1 MIARSV
7 VNIPTNRVTAC
18 FMILPFLLPTEGVR
32 ASVEI
37 PLKNIPHIITP
48 PRPSY
53 PGLALAWARP
63 ATAAA
68 RDSLADVGPPRPR
81 AGPGGPRRR
90 RHQGQVWWLTLI
102 HTMMADA
109 RWAIP

>member
-1 MIARSV
+1 
-7 VNIPTNRVTAC
+7 
-18 FMILPFLLPTEGVR
+18 MILPFLLPTEGVR

-68 RDSLADVGPPRPR
+68 RDGLADVGPPGLER
-81 AGPGGPRRR
+81 AQAALGVVAIKGRFGG
-90 RHQGQVWWLTLI
+90 
-102 HTMMADA
+102 
-109 RWAIP
+109 